1 MNFPYINITL
11 SKTLL
16 HSEVVYTRECINYS
30 IMCPVLRRDHRIRM
44 TPTMTDK
51 VDQMIPRFRSA
62 GVIIIAALISIS
74 LTACGQFDSGGDS
87 IYQTQALASGRIL
100 FAGSSA
106 GTEGTDTGL
115 YTVEGFAG
123 TSTALYASANLDFT
137 GPSVSEYPDLYWIM
151 SFGKTHIELLNT
163 FNTDRETII
172 GLGAQQRSLAF
183 DTFSPVRFAFMD
195 GSPSAGFNIAV
206 QTSLTAQPSHVTSGA
221 SESVSYWTPAW
232 SPDGEWIVY
241 ARISGTDT
249 FSGELWRVKPDGS
262 GAELL
267 PITTTEL
274 PTYAVFSPDGT
285 EILVP
290 GDFTSYKIDDGRV
303 GKIDHIRDMSTFQDQ
318 LAAMGYELV
327 GSPVTGAV
335 HTGDVTTSFRHS
347 FPISAVWASGDW
359 IYFDALVATN
369 YGPVPHAVKGV
380 GIFAWK
386 RISQTL
392 FMKVPPLPQS
402 EELSDGYAFSNLHP
416 TIIP

>member
-1 MNFPYINITL
+1 MN
-11 SKTLL
+11 
-16 HSEVVYTRECINYS
+16 
-30 IMCPVLRRDHRIRM
+30 
-44 TPTMTDK
+44 PTMTDK
-51 VDQMIPRFRSA
+51 VDQMIPRFHSA

-74 LTACGQFDSGGDS
+74 LTECGLFDSGEDS
-87 IYQTQALASGRIL
+87 VYQTQALASGRII
-100 FAGSSA
+100 FAGTSS
-106 GTEGTDTGL
+106 GSDNPGTGL
-115 YTVEGFAG
+115 YTIEAFGG
-123 TSTALYASANLDFT
+123 TAVFLYASANLDFS
-137 GPSVSEYPDLYWIM
+137 GPSVSEFPGQYCLM
-151 SFGKTHIELLNT
+151 RFGKTQIDLLNT
-163 FNTDRETII
+163 FNTDRQSID

-183 DTFSPVRFAFMD
+183 DAFSPIRFAFMD

-249 FSGELWRVKPDGS
+249 LSGELWRVRSDGS

-274 PTYAVFSPDGT
+274 PTYAIFSPDGT

-303 GKIDHIRDMSTFQDQ
+303 GKFDHVRDMSTFQDQ
-318 LAAMGYELV
+318 LAALGYELV
-327 GSPVTGAV
+327 GSPVTGPV
-335 HTGDVTTSFRHS
+335 HTGDATTSFRHS
-347 FPISAVWASGDW
+347 FPISADWASGDW

-369 YGPVPHAVKGV
+369 FGTAPHAVRGV

-392 FMKVPPLPQS
+392 YMKVPPLPQS
-402 EELSDGYAFSNLHP
+402 ETLSDDYAISIIHP